1 MVKIEILWRLLV
13 AMVLVGTMAGCGD
26 TWSGMKKDTGDNMEA
41 TGAAIEKTGE
51 KVKSE

>member
-1 MVKIEILWRLLV
+1 MKIELLWRLLV

-26 TWSGMKKDTGDNMEA
+26 TWKGMKKDTGDTMEA
-41 TGAAIEKTGE
+41 TGEAIEKTGE